1 MNSNEGNIMKLPS
14 GEGDSSAGNDVT
26 PASLTNTG
34 YCCEKLYFIPYLLLA
49 HIVDIFYQT

>member
-1 MNSNEGNIMKLPS
+1 MNSNEGNIMALSS
-14 GEGDSSAGNDVT
+14 GEGDSSGGNDVT

-49 HIVDIFYQT
+49 HIVDILLM